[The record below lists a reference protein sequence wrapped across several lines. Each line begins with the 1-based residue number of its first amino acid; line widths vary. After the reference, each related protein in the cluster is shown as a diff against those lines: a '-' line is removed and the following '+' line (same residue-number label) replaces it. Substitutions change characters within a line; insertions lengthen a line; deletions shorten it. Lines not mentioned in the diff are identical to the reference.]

1 MMLPRK
7 KLLRFVP
14 LLIVS
19 LITILLGCSRE
30 SSEHTNLPIVIAA
43 TIPLTG
49 DAASYGEIQKRGISL
64 ALKQVNADP
73 SQPLLKVVY
82 KDSQLSPKEAVN
94 ALQQSILQDKPQVV
108 FSISTA
114 EVMAQAPVCNEK
126 KIVLLSP
133 LASGDDITKAGPF
146 VYRVSPAD
154 SFQGKAIAEKILALG
169 LKRLGVLSVNDSFGV
184 GLAMKFRETLEK
196 GGGSVVVAETSN
208 PGQVDLRTHLE
219 KLRAAKPEGIFL
231 VLHPGQ
237 AVAVLKQIKE
247 LGIRTRLFGA
257 DTFSNRDIYSAARQ
271 EAQGVVFSL
280 PAQPDSPH
288 FKQFSTDYEKT
299 YNTPAD
305 INAAAAYDATML
317 VARAVRAG
325 TRTGNQIR
333 EYFDKQEPYEGAS
346 GLIQWDSNGDVISK
360 KYAVYVIQGDGYN
373 PL

>member
-1 MMLPRK
+1 V
-7 KLLRFVP
+7 F
-14 LLIVS
+14 
-19 LITILLGCSRE
+19 LGCSRE
-30 SSEHTNLPIVIAA
+30 SSERTGLPVVIAA

-64 ALKQVNADP
+64 ALSKINTDQ
-73 SQPLLKVVY
+73 SRPLLKVVY

-126 KIVLLSP
+126 KVVLLSP

-154 SFQGKAIAEKILALG
+154 SFQGRAIAEKILALG
-169 LKRLGVLSVNDSFGV
+169 LKRLGILSVNDSFGV

-196 GGGSVVVAETSN
+196 GGGTVVADETSN

-219 KLRAAKPEGIFL
+219 KLRATKPEGIFL

-247 LGIRTRLFGA
+247 LGIRARLFGA
-257 DTFSNRDIYSAARQ
+257 DTFSNREIYSAARQ

-280 PAQPDSPH
+280 PAQPDSPA
-288 FKQFSTDYEKT
+288 FKQFSADYEKT
-299 YNTPAD
+299 YSSPAD

-325 TRTGNQIR
+325 ARTGDQIR
-333 EYFDKQEPYEGAS
+333 AYFDKQEPYEGAS

-360 KYAVYVIQGDGYN
+360 KYAVYVIQGGGYK
-373 PL
+373 PME